1 MGILGWI
8 ILGLVAGTIA
18 RVLHRGEEP
27 SGVLVTMFVGVLG
40 ALLAGLIA
48 SAAGIGSISGFFSLG
63 SWLLAIAGAF
73 MLLVAYDAI
82 TSRSR
87 GGAVPRRA
95 SAGRRVVRTRLP
107 TRCSVRLR
115 RVGGSRPGR

>member
-8 ILGLVAGTIA
+8 ILGLVAGAIA

-27 SGVLVTMFVGVLG
+27 SGVLATMFVGVLG

-48 SAAGIGSISGFFSLG
+48 SAAGIGSISGFFSLS

-73 MLLVAYDAI
+73 VLLVAYDAI
-82 TSRSR
+82 MSRSR
-87 GGAVPRRA
+87 GGAVPGAHRQ
-95 SAGRRVVRTRLP
+95 T
-107 TRCSVRLR
+107 
-115 RVGGSRPGR
+115 GGF

>member
-8 ILGLVAGTIA
+8 ILGLVAGAIA
-18 RVLHRGEEP
+18 RLLHRGEEP
-27 SGVLVTMFVGVLG
+27 SGVLATMFVGVLG

-73 MLLVAYDAI
+73 LLLVAYDAI
-82 TSRSR
+82 MSRSR
-87 GGAVPRRA
+87 GGAVPGAQRQ
-95 SAGRRVVRTRLP
+95 T
-107 TRCSVRLR
+107 
-115 RVGGSRPGR
+115 GGF